1 MRTLI
6 LFWCSFPAFGA
17 INATVQWDVRT
28 TGSNSNGG
36 GFDPQVTSP
45 GTDQSQGNSGTSY
58 TDIVIGSTTTQATSI
73 LHPFSSTTNGPGN
86 LVNITGG
93 SGCTTGW
100 FEELSQSGGTATFD
114 RSLGSAASVCTAVL
128 GGSLAT
134 VQQANTNAVN
144 SNIVWLQAG
153 TFTLT
158 AGLNINVS
166 ELSWIGY
173 TTTHGDASTPVAT
186 ITTSTNSIAYLIYN
200 GIQGLSGGM
209 FRNITISST
218 AGTPGIGFN
227 ADNNAWYGLFLINS
241 KVSGFTHGIDG
252 NYGLNDS
259 FPYLT
264 VINTEITGCTIGL
277 YNTAPTIIWGSYI
290 HDNTSHG
297 AEQAGGGGVQ
307 GNWTVKASVFYNNGG
322 IGLYL
327 GGTNNSYTVENSVFM
342 NNTSDGLSSPGST
355 YLQVP
360 ITIYN
365 NVFYGNGG
373 YGVNFG
379 GLSPS
384 ALPRYGLIVDN
395 AFRSNTSGNYNLGL
409 LGYSVG
415 VSLGDITLT
424 ANPFTS
430 AGVFTLNST
439 AGGGALL
446 KAAGF
451 PGVTPAGTGYLDI
464 GALQS
469 QAATGGAA
477 PHPFAQ

>member
-1 MRTLI
+1 
-6 LFWCSFPAFGA
+6 
-17 INATVQWDVRT
+17 
-28 TGSNSNGG
+28 
-36 GFDPQVTSP
+36 
-45 GTDQSQGNSGTSY
+45 
-58 TDIVIGSTTTQATSI
+58 
-73 LHPFSSTTNGPGN
+73 
-86 LVNITGG
+86 
-93 SGCTTGW
+93 
-100 FEELSQSGGTATFD
+100 
-114 RSLGSAASVCTAVL
+114 
-128 GGSLAT
+128 
-134 VQQANTNAVN
+134 
-144 SNIVWLQAG
+144 
-153 TFTLT
+153 
-158 AGLNINVS
+158 
-166 ELSWIGY
+166 
-173 TTTHGDASTPVAT
+173 
-186 ITTSTNSIAYLIYN
+186 
-200 GIQGLSGGM
+200 
-209 FRNITISST
+209 
-218 AGTPGIGFN
+218 
-227 ADNNAWYGLFLINS
+227 
-241 KVSGFTHGIDG
+241 
-252 NYGLNDS
+252 
-259 FPYLT
+259 
-264 VINTEITGCTIGL
+264 
-277 YNTAPTIIWGSYI
+277 
-290 HDNTSHG
+290 
-297 AEQAGGGGVQ
+297 
-307 GNWTVKASVFYNNGG
+307 
-322 IGLYL
+322 
-327 GGTNNSYTVENSVFM
+327 M

-395 AFRSNTSGNYNLGL
+395 AFRSNTSGNYNLGS